1 MIGFGLSDDQ
11 KALQETARKFAR
23 NEMMPVAGELDK
35 KSEFPQKVLDKAFEA
50 GLMNLTAPTE
60 VGGPGFSVLDQV
72 IITEEIAYG
81 CVGMGTS
88 MMANDLAL
96 TPITLYGTP
105 EQKEKYLKPFV
116 ERLRYAA
123 FGLTEPNHGS
133 DAAGMET
140 RVEKKAD
147 HYLLNGQKCWITN
160 GGVAEQVTVFAQ
172 MDKSKGPKGICAFI
186 VDKKFAGFTAG
197 KHEDKMGQR
206 TSETVVLNFEDV
218 KVPFDR
224 MLGKEGEGFKIAMH
238 TLDRTRPM
246 VAASAVGVARCAMEH
261 AVKYAKE
268 RKQFGQPIFNF
279 QGIQFILA
287 DMAAEI
293 EASRLLTYESAWALD
308 NNVPASIY
316 SSFAKR
322 FSTDTAMK
330 VTTDAVQVFG
340 GNGYV
345 KDYPVEKLM
354 RDAKLLQ
361 IYEGTNQ
368 IQRIVIARELMKAY
382 S

>member
-1 MIGFGLSDDQ
+1 MIGFGLSEEQ
-11 KALQETARKFAR
+11 LALQETARKFAR
-23 NEMMPVAGELDK
+23 NEMWPAAPALDRA
-35 KSEFPQKVLDKAFEA
+35 SEFPHKVLAKAFDA
-50 GLMNLTAPTE
+50 GLINLTIPTE
-60 VGGPGFSVLDQV
+60 WGGPGFSVLDQV
-72 IITEEIAYG
+72 IITEEVAYG
-81 CVGMGTS
+81 CVGIGTS

-96 TPITLYGTP
+96 TPIALYGTP
-105 EQKEKYLKPFV
+105 EQKEKYLKPFT
-116 ERLRYAA
+116 EKLRYAA
-123 FGLTEPNHGS
+123 FGLTEPGHGS

-140 RVEKKAD
+140 RVEKKSD

-160 GGVAEQVTVFAQ
+160 GGIAEQVTVFATL
-172 MDKSKGPKGICAFI
+172 DRAKGPKGICAFI
-186 VDKKFAGFTAG
+186 VDKKFPGFTAG

-206 TSETVVLNFEDV
+206 ASETVVLNFEDV

-224 MLGKEGEGFKIAMH
+224 LLGKEGEGFKVAMH

-246 VAASAVGVARCAMEH
+246 VAASGVGVARAAMEH

-268 RKQFGQPIFNF
+268 RKQFGQPIAGF

-293 EASRLLTYESAWALD
+293 EASRLLTYESAWMLD
-308 NNVPASIY
+308 NDKPASIY

-322 FSTDTAMK
+322 FATDTAMK

>member
-1 MIGFGLSDDQ
+1 
-11 KALQETARKFAR
+11 
-23 NEMMPVAGELDK
+23 V
-35 KSEFPQKVLDKAFEA
+35 
-50 GLMNLTAPTE
+50 
-60 VGGPGFSVLDQV
+60 
-72 IITEEIAYG
+72 ITEEIAYG

-96 TPITLYGTP
+96 TPIALYGNA
-105 EQKEKYLKPFV
+105 EQKKRFLTPFTEKLKF
-116 ERLRYAA
+116 AA
-123 FGLTEPNHGS
+123 FCLTEPGHGS
-133 DAAGMET
+133 DAAAMET

-147 HYLLNGQKCWITN
+147 HYLLNGGKCWITN
-160 GGVAEQVTVFAQ
+160 GAVADQLTVFAT
-172 MDKSKGPKGICAFI
+172 MDRSKGPKGIIALVVEKSLGGI
-186 VDKKFAGFTAG
+186 TVG

-206 TSETVVLNFEDV
+206 ASETVVVNFEDV
-218 KVPFDR
+218 KVPFDCL
-224 MLGKEGEGFKIAMH
+224 LGKEGEGFKIAMH
-238 TLDRTRPM
+238 TLDCTRPL
-246 VAASAVGVARCAMEH
+246 VAASGVGVARAAMEH

-268 RKQFGQPIFNF
+268 RQAFGQPIAAF

-293 EASRLLTYESAWALD
+293 EASRLLTYECSWLLD
-308 NNVPASIY
+308 QKLPASMH

-322 FSTDTAMK
+322 FATDTAMK

-345 KDYPVEKLM
+345 KEYPVEKLM

-368 IQRIVIARELMKAY
+368 IQRMVIARELLKQF
-382 S
+382 